1 MWRVVSPLVLTNMAA
16 GWANISKRF
25 HTVPSKSARLMRLV
39 SPHSLMASAIDS
51 VLLVPLETPTM
62 VRFSIAVLAPATVGD
77 SALQTGQVGAQ
88 NQNSTS
94 PPAKVAASKAVPSTK
109 VEVNCRASGTV
120 SRDEAGLVSAVGV
133 GAAVAAG
140 AASSVLLQLAASKV
154 TAKSG
159 AI

>member
-1 MWRVVSPLVLTNMAA
+1 
-16 GWANISKRF
+16 
-25 HTVPSKSARLMRLV
+25 
-39 SPHSLMASAIDS
+39 MASSMESESLI
-51 VLLVPLETPTM
+51 PLDTPTM

-94 PPAKVAASKAVPSTK
+94 PPAKVAASKVVPSTK

-120 SRDEAGLVSAVGV
+120 LRAEIWL
-133 GAAVAAG
+133 AAG
-140 AASSVLLQLAASKV
+140 AAVVGAMVVAGTVSSLLLQLAANKV

-159 AI
+159 ARERRCIP

>member
-1 MWRVVSPLVLTNMAA
+1 
-16 GWANISKRF
+16 
-25 HTVPSKSARLMRLV
+25 MRLV
-39 SPHSLMASAIDS
+39 SPHSLMASSMESESLI
-51 VLLVPLETPTM
+51 PLDTPTM

-120 SRDEAGLVSAVGV
+120 SRAEAGLVSGAAVV

-140 AASSVLLQLAASKV
+140 AASSVLLQPAANKIA
-154 TAKSG
+154 AKIG
-159 AI
+159 AMRVKRIP

>member
-1 MWRVVSPLVLTNMAA
+1 
-16 GWANISKRF
+16 
-25 HTVPSKSARLMRLV
+25 
-39 SPHSLMASAIDS
+39 MASAIDS